1 MAISARERIAALE
14 ISLRAEREA
23 LERSI
28 RAENFAAA
36 EINWQRIKVAELRL
50 SSAVAAENN

>member
-23 LERSI
+23 LECGRT
-28 RAENFAAA
+28 
-36 EINWQRIKVAELRL
+36 K
-50 SSAVAAENN
+50 